1 MQELIEM
8 FNYPFFVNAILVG
21 LLVSVSFGIM
31 GSLVVANKLT
41 FMAGGIS
48 HSAYAGIGLAFFIN
62 INPTIGAMVAGVVF
76 ALLIGIISNKNRNR
90 SDAIIGVVWAGG
102 MSIGIILIDL
112 TPGYTADLMS
122 WLFGSIISVSEIDL
136 ISALILDIIVV
147 LSMILFYKEIHAIS
161 YDEEYAKITGVPVK
175 WIYYYMLILTSL
187 TVVILIRVIGLIMV
201 IALLTIPAL
210 ISEKFSH
217 SLSKMMIGACVFG
230 MIFVVGGFIIAYFLN
245 ITSSA
250 IIILLSALAYAG
262 SFIIQYIKKNIGKS

>member
-21 LLVSVSFGIM
+21 LLVSISFGIM

-62 INPTIGAMVAGVVF
+62 INPTIGAMIAGVAF
-76 ALLIGIISNKNRNR
+76 ALLIGIISNNNRNR
-90 SDAIIGVVWAGG
+90 SDAIIGVIWAVG
-102 MSIGIILIDL
+102 MSIGIILLDL
-112 TPGYTADLMS
+112 TPGYKADLMS

-136 ISALILDIIVV
+136 ISALVLDIVIV
-147 LSMILFYKEIHAIS
+147 LSIILFYKEIHAIS
-161 YDEEYAKITGVPVK
+161 YDEEYTKITGVPVK
-175 WIYYYMLILTSL
+175 LIYYYMLILTSL

-217 SLSKMMIGACVFG
+217 SLYRMMIGACVLG
-230 MIFVVGGFIIAYFLN
+230 MLFVVGGFILAYFLN

-250 IIILLSALAYAG
+250 VIILLSAIAYG
-262 SFIIQYIKKNIGKS
+262 ISFIIQNITKKRR